1 MFGGAGLYRD
11 GRMFGLVASNEIY
24 LKVDDETVARFKDA
38 GSRPFVYEQKG
49 KSATM
54 SYWRVPDD
62 ALDDPDRMK
71 VWAELAYEAALRAPQ
86 PKKRAKKQPRRR
98 TKP

>member
-1 MFGGAGLYRD
+1 MFSGAGLYRD

-24 LKVDDETVARFKDA
+24 LKVDDETVERFKEA
-38 GSRPFVYEQKG
+38 GSRPFTYEQKG

-71 VWAELAYEAALRAPQ
+71 DWAELAYEAALRAPQ
-86 PKKRAKKQPRRR
+86 KKAKKRQRRR
-98 TKP
+98 TTR